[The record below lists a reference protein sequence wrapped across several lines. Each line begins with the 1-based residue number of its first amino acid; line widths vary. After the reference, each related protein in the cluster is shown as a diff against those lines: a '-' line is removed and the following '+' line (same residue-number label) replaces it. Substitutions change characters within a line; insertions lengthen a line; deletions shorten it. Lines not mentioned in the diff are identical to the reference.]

1 MKKFTRIFLLPLV
14 VFGTFATPA
23 SAAEGDGSPQDP
35 NILYVGRWDKSN
47 ASAPHSYWGGAY
59 VRTGF
64 TGTSLSVKLGKSAD
78 IAVFIDDKAPVFK
91 MGANGTVN
99 LASGLAS
106 GNHTV
111 KVVARFQA
119 DQLVF
124 QGFVLAQGAKTLPA
138 QKSKALIEFI
148 GNSITSGSVT
158 TNGNVSAF
166 PWIVGETL
174 GADRTAISYPG
185 ITLVNGYYLNFNGLP
200 AIGMEVSYT
209 KTNTPPMRPATTDPI
224 NIAWNFNQYTPDIVV
239 INIGT
244 NDGNGAGVPTNTFQ
258 TSYLNF
264 LKFIRGK
271 FPKAHIFALRT
282 FGGYMATQTQNA
294 ATQLINA
301 GDSRIHY
308 VNTTNW
314 LVRSDFASDGLH
326 PSDDGQKKAANLIAN
341 ILKPYVDSIASA
353 STAVAARAE
362 AQGSLGLHRT
372 DRRLSLAFSV
382 DGRNMNLE
390 EIRARLD
397 QLRTAPRN

>member
-1 MKKFTRIFLLPLV
+1 MVQHTRIRSLAVLMLGLFPLLAH
-14 VFGTFATPA
+14 GAT
-23 SAAEGDGSPQDP
+23 GDGSPQDA
-35 NILYVGRWDKSN
+35 NLLYVGRWDKSN
-47 ASAPHSYWGGAY
+47 PSAPHSYWGGAY

-64 TGTSLSVKLGKSAD
+64 TGTSISAKLGKGAD
-78 IAVFIDDKAPVFK
+78 IAIFIDNKPAVIK
-91 MGANGTVN
+91 TGANGTVS
-99 LASGLAS
+99 LASGLAD

-111 KVVARFQA
+111 KLVARFQA

-124 QGFVLAQGAKTLPA
+124 QGFVLAAGAKTLPA
-138 QKSKALIEFI
+138 EKPKALIEFI

-158 TNGNVSAF
+158 TNGNISAF
-166 PWIVGETL
+166 PWLVGETL
-174 GADRTAISYPG
+174 GADRTAVSYPG

-224 NIAWNFNQYTPDIVV
+224 NIAWNFSQYTPDIVV

-244 NDGNGAGVPTNTFQ
+244 NDGNGAGTPTATFQ

-264 LKFIRGK
+264 LKLIRGK

-301 GDSRIHY
+301 GDSKIHY

-326 PSDDGQKKAANLIAN
+326 PSDAGQIKAAGLISN
-341 ILKPYVDSIASA
+341 VLKPYVDSIAAA
-353 STAVAARAE
+353 STRIQPRGQAADPTPLVRA
-362 AQGSLGLHRT
+362 
-372 DRRLSLAFSV
+372 DRRLSLPFSV
-382 DGRNMNLE
+382 DGRNMNLQ
-390 EIRARLD
+390 EIRARLE
-397 QLRTAPRN
+397 QLKTAPRN

>member
-1 MKKFTRIFLLPLV
+1 MKPFTRIIFLSLFLVGTLPA
-14 VFGTFATPA
+14 F
-23 SAAEGDGSPQDP
+23 SHAAAGDGTPTDP
-35 NILYVGRWDKSN
+35 NLLYVGRWDKSN
-47 ASAPHSYWGGAY
+47 ANAPHSYWGGAY

-78 IAVFIDDKAPVFK
+78 IAIFIDNKAVVMK
-91 MGANGTVN
+91 TGANGTVS
-99 LASGLAS
+99 LASGLAT
-106 GNHTV
+106 GDHTV
-111 KVVARFQA
+111 KLVARFQA
-119 DQLVF
+119 DQLIF
-124 QGFVLAQGAKTLPA
+124 QGFVLASGAKTLPA
-138 QKSKALIEFI
+138 EKPKALIEFI

-166 PWIVGETL
+166 PWLVGETL

-224 NIAWNFNQYTPDIVV
+224 NIAWNFGQYTPDIVV

-244 NDGNGAGVPTNTFQ
+244 NDGNGAGTPAATFQ

-264 LKFIRGK
+264 LKLIRGK

-282 FGGYMATQTQNA
+282 FGGYNATQTQNA

-301 GDSRIHY
+301 GDKKIHY

-314 LVRSDFASDGLH
+314 LVKADFASDGLH
-326 PSDDGQKKAANLIAN
+326 PSDAGQVKAAGLISSL
-341 ILKPYVDSIASA
+341 LKPYVDSIVAA
-353 STAVAARAE
+353 STSITPRTETTWTPSLIRA
-362 AQGSLGLHRT
+362 
-372 DRRLSLAFSV
+372 DRRLSLAFAV
-382 DGRNMNLE
+382 DGRNMNLQ
-390 EIRARLD
+390 EIRAKLD
-397 QLRTAPRN
+397 LLRNAPRK